1 MGNTKNIAEFCSL
14 EERKLAQETTRKQRE
29 EQCNKEVLL
38 SVEHLSVTL
47 STEDGKLPALDD
59 LSFSMS
65 RGETLAVVGESGC
78 GKSMT
83 ALSVM
88 GLLPQPP
95 AHITGGKIVF
105 EGVDLA
111 PLSRTEMK
119 PFRGNRI
126 GMIFQE
132 PMTSLN
138 PVMRAGDQICEGI
151 LVHHPKME
159 KKEADNRA
167 LEMIKLVG
175 IPAPEKVFKS
185 YPHELSGGM
194 RQRVMIAM
202 ALACQPS
209 LLICDEPTT
218 ALDVTV
224 QAQILQIIDRMKTE
238 TGTAVMLITHDM
250 GVVSEMADWVLVMY
264 AGHPVEYAQAA

>member
-14 EERKLAQETTRKQRE
+14 EERKLAQETARKQRE

-105 EGVDLA
+105 EGVDDIA
-111 PLSRTEMK
+111 ESGHEGRGSNSRRYFGPSSQDGEE
-119 PFRGNRI
+119 RSR
-126 GMIFQE
+126 Q
-132 PMTSLN
+132 S
-138 PVMRAGDQICEGI
+138 RA
-151 LVHHPKME
+151 
-159 KKEADNRA
+159 
-167 LEMIKLVG
+167 
-175 IPAPEKVFKS
+175 
-185 YPHELSGGM
+185 
-194 RQRVMIAM
+194 
-202 ALACQPS
+202 
-209 LLICDEPTT
+209 
-218 ALDVTV
+218 
-224 QAQILQIIDRMKTE
+224 
-238 TGTAVMLITHDM
+238 
-250 GVVSEMADWVLVMY
+250 
-264 AGHPVEYAQAA
+264 

>member
-126 GMIFQE
+126 GMI
-132 PMTSLN
+132 S
-138 PVMRAGDQICEGI
+138 
-151 LVHHPKME
+151 
-159 KKEADNRA
+159 
-167 LEMIKLVG
+167 
-175 IPAPEKVFKS
+175 KS
-185 YPHELSGGM
+185 P
-194 RQRVMIAM
+194 
-202 ALACQPS
+202 
-209 LLICDEPTT
+209 
-218 ALDVTV
+218 
-224 QAQILQIIDRMKTE
+224 
-238 TGTAVMLITHDM
+238 
-250 GVVSEMADWVLVMY
+250 
-264 AGHPVEYAQAA
+264 